1 MSGSGSASPTASG
14 RDIIVIGFSAGGV
27 DPLVR
32 LVAELPADFAA
43 AVFIVH
49 HFPAKSISALPHIVS
64 RAGPLPADHPQ
75 HGERV
80 IPGRIYIAPP
90 NRHMLLG
97 EGRIHLTNGP
107 REHGHRPAV
116 DPLFRTAA
124 RVYGA
129 RAVGVL
135 LSGTLDDG
143 TEGLLAIKRHHGVTV
158 VQDPAEAL
166 YPGMP
171 NSAIL
176 EVGVDHVK
184 PVERIGSLLVE
195 LASQP
200 VAHLVQGNLLAPL
213 DPPDP
218 AAAGTRALAQEKPS
232 GTPSGLTCPEC
243 GGALWEADEGGFLH
257 FRCHVGHAYSEESM
271 LVAQAQRLE
280 AALWAAVR
288 SLEEKAELARHLA
301 GRSRR
306 RGLRRSAERFEQSV
320 EEAERGSTELRR
332 LLLRGVAG
340 PPIAPEEAEIVGQ
353 ADQESSASGDRR
365 R

>member
-27 DPLVR
+27 DPVVR

-80 IPGRIYIAPP
+80 FPGRIYIAPP

-213 DPPDP
+213 DPPN
-218 AAAGTRALAQEKPS
+218 
-232 GTPSGLTCPEC
+232 
-243 GGALWEADEGGFLH
+243 
-257 FRCHVGHAYSEESM
+257 
-271 LVAQAQRLE
+271 
-280 AALWAAVR
+280 
-288 SLEEKAELARHLA
+288 
-301 GRSRR
+301 RR

>member
-1 MSGSGSASPTASG
+1 MSGSGSASPTAAG

-32 LVAELPADFAA
+32 LVAEFPADLAA
-43 AVFIVH
+43 AVFLVH
-49 HFPAKSISALPHIVS
+49 HFPAKSISALPHIVR
-64 RAGPLPADHPQ
+64 RAGPLPADHPE

-107 REHGHRPAV
+107 REHGHRPAI

-143 TEGLLAIKRHHGVTV
+143 TEGLLAIKRHQGVTV

-171 NSAIL
+171 NSAVSEI
-176 EVGVDHVK
+176 VK
-184 PVERIGSLLVE
+184 
-195 LASQP
+195 
-200 VAHLVQGNLLAPL
+200 
-213 DPPDP
+213 
-218 AAAGTRALAQEKPS
+218 
-232 GTPSGLTCPEC
+232 
-243 GGALWEADEGGFLH
+243 
-257 FRCHVGHAYSEESM
+257 
-271 LVAQAQRLE
+271 
-280 AALWAAVR
+280 
-288 SLEEKAELARHLA
+288 LA
-301 GRSRR
+301 GAHDIS
-306 RGLRRSAERFEQSV
+306 SADAERLFGPYLDAIDTIV
-320 EEAERGSTELRR
+320 KYVDGWTRG
-332 LLLRGVAG
+332 
-340 PPIAPEEAEIVGQ
+340 Q
-353 ADQESSASGDRR
+353 
-365 R
+365 

>member
-32 LVAELPADFAA
+32 LMTEFPADLAA

-49 HFPAKSISALPHIVS
+49 HFPAKSVSALPNIVR
-64 RAGPLPADHPQ
+64 RAGRLPADHPEHAEQ
-75 HGERV
+75 V
-80 IPGRIYIAPP
+80 VPGHIYIAPP

-107 REHGHRPAV
+107 REHGHRPAI

-124 RVYGA
+124 RTYGP

-171 NSAIL
+171 NSAIE
-176 EVGVDHVK
+176 EVGVDHVE
-184 PVERIGSLLVE
+184 PVGRIGSLLVRLTTE
-195 LASQP
+195 A
-200 VAHLVQGNLLAPL
+200 VAFSAQTNRIPAL

-218 AAAGTRALAQEKPS
+218 AATGTRLLANEKP
-232 GTPSGLTCPEC
+232 L
-243 GGALWEADEGGFLH
+243 
-257 FRCHVGHAYSEESM
+257 M
-271 LVAQAQRLE
+271 
-280 AALWAAVR
+280 
-288 SLEEKAELARHLA
+288 
-301 GRSRR
+301 
-306 RGLRRSAERFEQSV
+306 
-320 EEAERGSTELRR
+320 
-332 LLLRGVAG
+332 LRGVAG
-340 PPIAPEEAEIVGQ
+340 PPIAPEEGEIAEK
-353 ADQESSASGDRR
+353 ESSLSRARVR
-365 R
+365 